1 MLMSLIFALVGN
13 ALHLALTLEAASV
26 LLLRCSALNFT
37 LAQAIGWM
45 VLDLNAAANSQVQL
59 NPYCLAFLMLL
70 LSPTLLTMIGWI
82 LFALRSLFVS
92 LRTLLTPTDASLQNT
107 VTHLASSLG
116 TRPPTIRITRGRMP
130 RIEAH
135 VPWFSGK
142 STIFIARSTA
152 KNLSDPEL
160 AGVLAH
166 EVAHVKYDATALR
179 WTRWLSFLSLFPC
192 NVFAL
197 LLDTEQREKRAD
209 AVAARMVGSGEA
221 VAAALV
227 KVSLGSVFQTDRR
240 KTGSKA
246 GQATGATSR
255 MNEGRHRL
263 SAYLSLFGLLLQ
275 PELALGYVHPRLQDR
290 LETLDQE
297 QGNQREVR

>member
-13 ALHLALTLEAASV
+13 AVHLALTLEAASV
-26 LLLRCSALNFT
+26 LLLGCSAFNFT

-45 VLDLNAAANSQVQL
+45 VLDMDAAAKGQVQF

-70 LSPTLLTMIGWI
+70 LSPTLLTLIGWI
-82 LFALRSLFVS
+82 LFALRSLFVY
-92 LRTLLTPTDASLQNT
+92 LRTLLTPTDAALRNT
-107 VTHLASSLG
+107 ATHLASSLG
-116 TRPPTIRITRGRMP
+116 VRPPMIRMTRGRLP
-130 RIEAH
+130 RIETH
-135 VPWFSGK
+135 VSWLPGR
-142 STIFIARSTA
+142 STIFISRSA
-152 KNLSDPEL
+152 AENLSEPEL
-160 AGVLAH
+160 ASALAH
-166 EVAHVKYDATALR
+166 EVAHVKHDATALR

-197 LLDTEQREKRAD
+197 LLDTEYREKRAD
-209 AVAARMVGSGEA
+209 AAAARLVGSSEV

-227 KVSLGSVFQTDRR
+227 KVSLGSLFQTDGR

-246 GQATGATSR
+246 GQATGTTSR
-255 MNEGRHRL
+255 MNEGRRRL

-297 QGNQREVR
+297 QGNHREVG